1 MGKSAKFMK
10 RPTKK
15 VKETIKE
22 TKKQFQ
28 ATIPAQKKTQIKK
41 DLVPQAPPKPTSV
54 APKKVADAGNGA
66 TKKGK
71 GKPSRILE
79 GRPDY
84 VDLMYG
90 RPKSKK

>member
-15 VKETIKE
+15 AKETIKE
-22 TKKQFQ
+22 TKKRFQ
-28 ATIPAQKKTQIKK
+28 AAIPTPKKNEIKKVHASQEPSEKSVSEAKKAVDSVKVTAKKT
-41 DLVPQAPPKPTSV
+41 
-54 APKKVADAGNGA
+54 
-66 TKKGK
+66 K

-90 RPKSKK
+90 RPKSRK